1 MLICIFF
8 LFYNK
13 YFLERHKSYIMP
25 ISRLFGLSGKRWQ
38 EFNSIQTSK
47 CFSYVIGTTYKRY
60 AIHLIFGRVVL
71 IELFRYAVEFVLFNR
86 SEISYISMQVTQLWH
101 FRVEWR
107 CSLALIW
114 EGWRIRIA
122 DQQMMMAAIFFSM
135 KLAFLFKSKLVLPYE
150 KQSLLKNYIFCA
162 SPDQIWLLPWELTPI
177 TFSWQP

>member
-8 LFYNK
+8 FFYNK
-13 YFLERHKSYIMP
+13 YFLERPMSYIMP

-38 EFNSIQTSK
+38 EFNNIQTSK

-60 AIHLIFGRVVL
+60 ATHLIFGRVVL

-86 SEISYISMQVTQLWH
+86 SEMSYVSTQVTQLWH

-122 DQQMMMAAIFFSM
+122 DQYMMMAAISAQRVGFFNIGSGRVGYWA
-135 KLAFLFKSKLVLPYE
+135 KYRVAGWVRVG
-150 KQSLLKNYIFCA
+150 
-162 SPDQIWLLPWELTPI
+162 
-177 TFSWQP
+177 

>member
-1 MLICIFF
+1 M
-8 LFYNK
+8 
-13 YFLERHKSYIMP
+13 
-25 ISRLFGLSGKRWQ
+25 
-38 EFNSIQTSK
+38 SK
-47 CFSYVIGTTYKRY
+47 CFSYVIGTTYIRY

-114 EGWRIRIA
+114 EDWRIRIA
-122 DQQMMMAAIFFSM
+122 DQHMMMAAIFFSM

-150 KQSLLKNYIFCA
+150 KQSLLEKLYFLCFPG
-162 SPDQIWLLPWELTPI
+162 PDLALALGTDPHNLFLAAIIRCRPLLLLLNWTTKAAFFGQWLSFLHEE
-177 TFSWQP
+177 SWKSFF